1 MDDIDLPVGIL
12 VILEGVSRAGIF
24 RKVKVATIRRENR
37 LVDIFLLICF
47 SESVQHLK

>member
-47 SESVQHLK
+47 PSQCNT